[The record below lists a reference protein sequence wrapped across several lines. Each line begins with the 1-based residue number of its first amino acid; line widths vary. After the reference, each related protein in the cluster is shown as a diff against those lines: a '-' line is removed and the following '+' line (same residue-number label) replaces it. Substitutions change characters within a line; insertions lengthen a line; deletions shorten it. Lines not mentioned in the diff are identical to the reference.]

1 VLRLINNHA
10 FTSEA
15 IIKTYL
21 VIPDIHVPYH
31 CPKFIKLSNKII
43 KEVNPDGLIQCGDF
57 VDAFQISTYSKDPGR
72 KNFLVDD
79 INDFKQI
86 LNEWARNLKTGA
98 NIHLLEGNH
107 EVRLSKYVASHCRD
121 LHGLVPDW
129 PTLLGL
135 DLRNKASRHKWHWHP
150 YHKWNSCQIG
160 DCTIMHGFYYNQH
173 CAATIL
179 NKYRTNTISG
189 HTHRVQYI
197 MDGQHYAISLG
208 HGSNENETAHQPT
221 PTGWEQAMALLHVDN
236 QGKTSVDILRV
247 KNGRTVVYGKAISV

>member
-1 VLRLINNHA
+1 MLRLINNHA

-208 HGSNENETAHQPT
+208 HGSNESETAHQPT